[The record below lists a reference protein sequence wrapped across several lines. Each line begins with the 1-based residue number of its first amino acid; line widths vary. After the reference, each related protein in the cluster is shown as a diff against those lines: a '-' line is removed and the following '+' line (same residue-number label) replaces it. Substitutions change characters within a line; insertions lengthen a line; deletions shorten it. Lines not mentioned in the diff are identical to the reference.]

1 VAFTIVEE
9 DRSGLAGL
17 ASDENEPFI
26 EWDIVVDEI
35 LELDVS
41 WQHCCSIRLSFCCK
55 DEELRA

>member
-1 VAFTIVEE
+1 MVEE

-26 EWDIVVDEI
+26 EWDIVDDEI

-41 WQHCCSIRLSFCCK
+41 
-55 DEELRA
+55 